1 MVASPQALFLPHLP
15 AQAKPGGTG
24 AKDGERYPS
33 LSSSPSEESP
43 ERSMAR

>member
-1 MVASPQALFLPHLP
+1 MVASPQALFLAHVP
-15 AQAKPGGTG
+15 AEAKLSG
-24 AKDGERYPS
+24 AGHQEGERYPS